1 MKRFLYGAAVQGIQ
15 GFILQT
21 NKLREIVGASELVEE
36 ICTSLFAEQIGKK
49 SRDELAGDPKA
60 ILNAA
65 GNIKYVFDDEEACN
79 RVFMRFP
86 KKVMESA
93 PGITI
98 SQAVVE
104 WDGEEFSDVV
114 DMLEKR
120 LRIQRNIPVQ
130 SITTGNM
137 GMQRSRTTG
146 FPAVEIDNG
155 EFLDKASLMKR
166 KASERPD
173 VYHKAVPKDIDSSFR
188 RAFDISDIT
197 GHNEWIAIVH
207 ADGNGLGQIVRRI
220 GGEHDKLHLFSLRL
234 EEATK
239 NAAMEATRIVAES
252 ISSGEGLTGKSKP
265 YLPLRPIVLG
275 GDDLTVIIRGDLA
288 VEFTKTYLAEFEK
301 QTQSLLG
308 DMNDGNG
315 LTACAGIAF
324 VKSSFPY
331 YYGYQ
336 LAEEL
341 CEEAKKDSKSFR
353 NERVRSCLI
362 FHKVQDSFVESY
374 DDITSREL
382 TIVKEKESFK
392 AGPYYLEND
401 TPAGRFS
408 ITELEDA
415 VEKMDGADGNAV
427 KSGIRQWTGILLQS
441 GGHAQAA
448 QKLNRMKDNVKGNAD
463 MLKLIDFLTSAKSR
477 ERQKRDNSYI
487 EMVYPAYD
495 ALALF
500 SIMYQTTK

>member
-21 NKLREIVGASELVEE
+21 NKLKEIVGASELVEE
-36 ICTSLFAEQIGKK
+36 ICTRLFAEQIGI
-49 SRDELAGDPKA
+49 SRSELATDSNA

-65 GNIKYVFDDEEACN
+65 GNIKYVFDDKESCN
-79 RVFMRFP
+79 NAFMHFP
-86 KKVMESA
+86 KKVMEFA

-104 WDGEEFSDVV
+104 WDEEEFSDVV
-114 DMLEKR
+114 DRLEKR
-120 LRIQRNIPVQ
+120 LRIQRNIPTS

-146 FPAVEIDNG
+146 LPAVGLDNG
-155 EFLDKASLMKR
+155 EFLDKASQMKR
-166 KASERPD
+166 MVADRPD
-173 VYHKAVPKDIDSSFR
+173 VYRKAVPDEIDSYFR
-188 RAFDISDIT
+188 RAFDISNIT
-197 GHNEWIAIVH
+197 GHNEWIAVVH

-239 NAAMEATRIVAES
+239 NAATAATKKVAES
-252 ISSGEGLTGKSKP
+252 ISPGEERTGKSKP
-265 YLPLRPIVLG
+265 YFPLRPIVLG

-308 DMNDGNG
+308 DMNGGDG

-341 CEEAKKDSKSFR
+341 CEEAKKDSKSFK
-353 NERVRSCLI
+353 NERVRSCLM

-374 DDITSREL
+374 DDITEREL
-382 TIVKEKESFK
+382 TVVKENESFK
-392 AGPYYLEND
+392 AGPYYLEHD
-401 TPAGRFS
+401 IPAGRLS

-415 VEKMDGADGNAV
+415 VKKMDGPDGNAV
-427 KSGIRQWTGILLQS
+427 KSGIRQWTGIMLQP

-448 QKLNRMKDNVKGNAD
+448 QKLNRMKDNVKGNND

-477 ERQKRDNSYI
+477 ERQKQDNSYI
-487 EMVYPAYD
+487 EKVYPAYD

>member
-1 MKRFLYGAAVQGIQ
+1 MKKFLYGAAVQGIQ

-21 NKLREIVGASELVEE
+21 NKLKEIVGASELVEE
-36 ICTSLFAEQIGKK
+36 ICTSLFAEQIEK
-49 SRDELAGDPKA
+49 SSAELAEDPKA

-79 RVFMRFP
+79 RVFMNFP
-86 KKVMESA
+86 KKVMEFA

-114 DMLEKR
+114 DRLEKR

-130 SITTGNM
+130 SITAGNM

-146 FPAVEIDNG
+146 LPAVKIERG

-166 KASERPD
+166 KASERQD
-173 VYHKAVPKDIDSSFR
+173 VYNKAVPEDIGRSFSKVY
-188 RAFDISDIT
+188 DISDIT
-197 GHNEWIAIVH
+197 GKDDYSWIAVVH

-220 GGEHDKLHLFSLRL
+220 GGNPDKLHKFSSKL

-239 NAAMEATRIVAES
+239 KAAREATKKVAKSVMSKDERP
-252 ISSGEGLTGKSKP
+252 GKSKP

-288 VEFTKTYLAEFEK
+288 VEFTGTYLVEFER
-301 QTQSLLG
+301 QTKSLLG
-308 DMNDGNG
+308 DLNGGNG

-341 CEEAKKDSKSFR
+341 CEEAKKDSKSFK
-353 NERVRSCLI
+353 NERVRSCLM

-374 DDITSREL
+374 DDITGREL
-382 TIVKEKESFK
+382 TVAKEKESFK

-401 TPAGRFS
+401 IPAGRLS
-408 ITELEDA
+408 ITELENA
-415 VEKMDGADGNAV
+415 VKKLNGTDGNAV
-427 KSGIRQWTGILLQS
+427 KSGIRQWTGIMLQ
-441 GGHAQAA
+441 GGKNQAM
-448 QKLNRMKDNVKGNAD
+448 QKLSRMKGNVKGNAD
-463 MLKLIDFLTSAKSR
+463 LLKLIDFLTSAQPR
-477 ERQKRDNSYI
+477 ERQKQDNHYI
-487 EMVYPAYD
+487 ENVYPAYD

>member
-21 NKLREIVGASELVEE
+21 NKLKEIVGASELVEE
-36 ICTSLFAEQIGKK
+36 ICTSLFAGQIGTNKFELT
-49 SRDELAGDPKA
+49 RDSNA

-79 RVFMRFP
+79 RVFMNFP
-86 KKVMESA
+86 KKVMEFA

-98 SQAVVE
+98 SQSVVE
-104 WDGEEFSDVV
+104 WDGEKFCDVV
-114 DMLEKR
+114 DKLEKR
-120 LRIQRNIPVQ
+120 LRIQRNIPMQ
-130 SITTGNM
+130 SINAGNM
-137 GMQRSRTTG
+137 GMQRSRTIG
-146 FPAVEIDNG
+146 LPAVELYLG
-155 EFLDKASLMKR
+155 EFLDKASQMKQ
-166 KASERPD
+166 KASDRPD
-173 VYHKAVPKDIDSSFR
+173 VFHKAVPIDIGNSFR
-188 RAFDISDIT
+188 PAFDISDIT
-197 GHNEWIAIVH
+197 GHNEWIAVVH

-220 GGEHDKLHLFSLRL
+220 GGEPGKLHTFSLQL
-234 EEATK
+234 ERATK
-239 NAAMEATRIVAES
+239 NAAMEATKKVAES
-252 ISSGEGLTGKSKP
+252 ISSREYQIGQAKP

-288 VEFTKTYLAEFEK
+288 VDFTKTYLAEFEK
-301 QTQSLLG
+301 QTKSLLG
-308 DMNDGNG
+308 DLNNGNG

-353 NERVRSCLI
+353 NEKVRSCLM

-374 DDITSREL
+374 DDITTREL
-382 TIVKEKESFK
+382 TVVNEKESFK

-401 TPAGRFS
+401 IPTGRLS
-408 ITELEDA
+408 ITDLENA
-415 VEKMDGADGNAV
+415 VNKLNGTDGNAI
-427 KSGIRQWTGILLQS
+427 KSGIRQWTGILLQ
-441 GGHAQAA
+441 GGKNQAT

-463 MLKLIDFLTSAKSR
+463 MLKLIDFLTSVQTR
-477 ERQKRDNSYI
+477 QRQKQGNNYI
-487 EMVYPAYD
+487 ENVYPAYD
-495 ALALF
+495 ALSLY
-500 SIMYQTTK
+500 SIIYQTTK